1 VESTGGSGGAREG
14 DNMPYAEGR
23 TYYDADSHLMEL
35 GDWLSQYAD
44 PRVRDRIRPLE
55 LGGAGA
61 MAEAAV
67 RAAEQ
72 RRDNPDAAIAFDANV
87 MGPKGWN
94 ALGAFDAGERSRALD
109 LLGFESQ
116 LVFSTFA
123 GTQFLSDDLEV
134 LYGGTRA
141 HNRAMVDF
149 CHEDRRLIPVG
160 FVPLTDPDLAREAVE
175 EAIAMGCGAI
185 LVPSVPPRDAS
196 PTHPR
201 YWPVWAV
208 LEESGVPFM
217 LHVGGGGRPL
227 RRAFHENGKP
237 PVTDFLGGG
246 ENIRSKDYMALHHPP
261 EIFLACMV
269 LDGIFEQF
277 PGLRGGCIEQG
288 ALWVVGLM
296 QRLDIAQ
303 ATFRKTEPALRLPL
317 KPSEYLRRQVKFTPF
332 PTEPVGWLI
341 EQAGPELFCFSS
353 DYPHPEGGH
362 DPLGR
367 FEASLVGVDDSAK
380 QRFYTT
386 NYAEMMGPVL
396 AARS

>member
-1 VESTGGSGGAREG
+1 
-14 DNMPYAEGR
+14 MPYAEGR

-35 GDWLSQYAD
+35 GDWLAQYAD
-44 PRVRDRIRPLE
+44 PDVRERIRPLY

-61 MAEAAV
+61 LADEAV
-67 RAAEQ
+67 RVAEH
-72 RRDNPDAAIAFDANV
+72 RRGDHEATRALEANV
-87 MGPKGWN
+87 MRAKGWN
-94 ALGAFDAGERSRALD
+94 ALGAFDPAERSRALD
-109 LLGFESQ
+109 LLGFDSQ

-123 GTQFLSDDLEV
+123 GTQFIAGDFEL
-134 LYGGTRA
+134 LYGGARA

-149 CHEDRRLIPVG
+149 CQDDARLIPVG
-160 FVPLTDPDLAREAVE
+160 FVALDDPELARQATE
-175 EAIAMGCGAI
+175 EAIAMGCGAV
-185 LVPSVPPRDAS
+185 LLPSVPPRDKS
-196 PTHPR
+196 PAHPD
-201 YWPVWAV
+201 YWPVWAA
-208 LEESGVPFM
+208 LEDAGVPFM

-237 PVTDFLGGG
+237 AVTDFLGGG

-261 EIFLACMV
+261 EIFLACLA

-288 ALWVVGLM
+288 ALWVVTLL
-296 QRLDIAQ
+296 QRLDLAH
-303 ATFRKTEPALRLPL
+303 ATFQKTEPALRLPL

-353 DYPHPEGGH
+353 DYPHPEGGR

-367 FEASLVGVDDSAK
+367 FEASLAATDEDAK
-380 QRFYTT
+380 ERFYTK

-396 AARS
+396 ASRV